1 MAFFFERCQLK
12 SVFVV
17 KHIRLYATFIANA
30 HEFREKHLFLH
41 FNFKK
46 QIMGDEKQKK
56 LFDEFPPVAAQDWEN
71 KINTDLKGADYNKK
85 LIWRTTEGF
94 DVRPYYRAENL
105 EGLDY
110 LNVNPGE
117 FPFARGIRSKENYWE
132 ITEEIKVENSKESNK
147 KALNALNKGATSLI
161 FTFDKEISLS
171 DLNILLDDVY
181 IECIRIHLNAGKNAS
196 AIAETYKQLTKNR
209 QVKPTDLFGSIIFDP
224 IGELTRTGH
233 FNVSE
238 EHDFKTLYRFTTDD
252 ALQSLKTI
260 AVKGE
265 IFSNAGASIVQ
276 ELGLS
281 MAAGAEY
288 LTRLTDAGLPVD
300 EVAPK
305 IQFHF
310 GTGSNYF
317 MEIAKLRAARVLWA
331 NIVNAYNPSS
341 DDATKMFIH
350 STTSDWNKT
359 IYDPHV
365 NLLRTTTEAMSA
377 IIGGTDSLLVK
388 PFDSYYRK
396 PEKWTERI
404 ARNTQIILKEE
415 AYLNK
420 VIDPGAGSYYIE
432 NLTNNIVDKAWELF
446 IDIQKS
452 DGYLIAF
459 KNGRIQQLVGET
471 ANKRNQFIAT
481 RREVLL
487 GTNQYPNADEKIKDK
502 INLDYA
508 FPEIQNDV
516 DMIAEPLLIHRGA
529 MEFEKLR
536 LATEKSSKEPVVFLL
551 TIGHPVWRK
560 ARAGFSSGFFAC
572 AGYKIIDNLGFATVE
587 AGVEAANKAGADI
600 VVICSSDDEY
610 PEIAP
615 GIYEQMHDH
624 AIVVVAGAPPA
635 MNELKEK
642 GIQHFIHVKSNVLDT
657 LKLFHDKLNITV

>member
-1 MAFFFERCQLK
+1 
-12 SVFVV
+12 
-17 KHIRLYATFIANA
+17 
-30 HEFREKHLFLH
+30 
-41 FNFKK
+41 
-46 QIMGDEKQKK
+46 MGDEKQKK
-56 LFDEFPPVAAQDWEN
+56 LFDEFPPVSTKDWED

-85 LIWRTTEGF
+85 LIWKTIEGF

-105 EGLDY
+105 EDLDY

-117 FPFARGIRSKENYWE
+117 FPFARGVRSKKNYWE
-132 ITEEIKVENSKESNK
+132 ITEEIKVGNSKESNK
-147 KALNALNKGATSLI
+147 KALNALSKGATSLI

-181 IECIRIHLNAGKNAS
+181 IECIRIHLNAGKSVS
-196 AIAETYKQLTKNR
+196 AIAEMYKKLIEKR
-209 QVKPTDLFGSIIFDP
+209 QVKPADLFGSIIFDP
-224 IGELTRTGH
+224 IGKLTKTGH
-233 FNVSE
+233 FYVSE
-238 EHDFKTLYRFTTDD
+238 EHDFKTLYQFTSDD
-252 ALQSLKTI
+252 ALKSLKTI
-260 AVKGE
+260 AVKGD

-281 MAAGAEY
+281 LSAGAEY
-288 LTRLTDAGLPVD
+288 LTRLTDAGLPID
-300 EVAPK
+300 QIAPK
-305 IQFHF
+305 VQFHF
-310 GTGSNYF
+310 GIGTNYF

-341 DDATKMFIH
+341 QDATKMFIH
-350 STTSDWNKT
+350 SSTSDWNKT

-388 PFDSYYRK
+388 PFDSYYEK
-396 PEKWTERI
+396 PENWTERI

-415 AYLNK
+415 AYLDK

-446 IDIQKS
+446 LDIQER
-452 DGYLIAF
+452 DGYLAAF
-459 KNGRIQQLVGET
+459 KNGIIQQFVGET

-502 INLDYA
+502 INFDYA
-508 FPEIQNDV
+508 FPEMQNGFEK
-516 DMIAEPLLIHRGA
+516 IAEPLLVYRGA

-536 LATEKSSKEPVVFLL
+536 LATEKNSKEPVVFLL

-572 AGYKIIDNLGFATVE
+572 AGYKVIDNPGFATAE
-587 AGVEAANKAGADI
+587 EGVEAAKQAGADI
-600 VVICSSDDEY
+600 VVLCSSDDEY
-610 PEIAP
+610 SEIAP
-615 GIYEQMHDH
+615 KVYEQLHDH
-624 AIVVVAGAPPA
+624 TAVVVAGAPA
-635 MNELKEK
+635 SMNELKEK
-642 GIQHFIHVKSNVLDT
+642 GIEHFIHVKSNVLET
-657 LKLFHDKLNITV
+657 LKLFHKKLNIKV